1 MQNDVIIRDGIDY
14 AIIIGSRGGI
24 MNYAEVIE
32 YVKKMTTG
40 NGRPPMYPFRSR
52 YEHTMRVYRWAIKLQ
67 SKLGGDLD
75 IIVLAALLHDIGW
88 DDVRPH
94 GEVGAELAVEYLDSL
109 GVDPEIIKRVGE
121 IIMIHTDKDTDA
133 ELSLECKIVM
143 DADLLDEVGAIGILW
158 DAMATACED
167 EASYKKAYYRVKNYY
182 RINKPKIRRCKTDA
196 GRAEYA
202 KRMQMIENYIFQ
214 LEKELF

>member
-1 MQNDVIIRDGIDY
+1 MDAKEVSI
-14 AIIIGSRGGI
+14 
-24 MNYAEVIE
+24 NYAEVIE
-32 YVKKMTTG
+32 YVKKMTAE
-40 NGRPPMYPFRSR
+40 NGRPSKYPFRSR
-52 YEHTMRVYRWAIKLQ
+52 YEHTLRVYRWAIKLQ

-88 DDVRPH
+88 DDNRPH
-94 GEVGAELAVEYLDSL
+94 GEVGAELAVEYLDGL
-109 GVDPEIIKRVGE
+109 GVNPEIIKRVGE
-121 IIMIHTDKDTDA
+121 IIMIHTDKDTEA

-167 EASYKKAYYRVKNYY
+167 EASYKKAYYRLKNYY

-196 GRAEYA
+196 ARAEYA
-202 KRMQMIENYIFQ
+202 KRMQLIENYIFQ